1 VYRAARRRFV
11 ARRSSFVIRFSEA
24 AVTGFLLGALTL
36 VAPLLLQ
43 AQSSALKRFEPTL
56 VNFLMLSFLLFVVGV
71 AGVLSRRNI
80 IIIFMSI
87 ELILNAVNLNMIA
100 FSRYL
105 AINQKALGDAK
116 IVVEPLTGPV
126 FTIFIIVVAAAE
138 AAVGLG
144 IVIAMFRNRETIA
157 IDEIDLLKW

>member
-1 VYRAARRRFV
+1 
-11 ARRSSFVIRFSEA
+11 VISL
-24 AVTGFLLGALTL
+24 VLGALAFL
-36 VAPLLLQ
+36 APLLLQ
-43 AQSSALKRFEPTL
+43 AQQPFFKRFEPTL
-56 VNFLMLSFLLFVVGV
+56 INFLMLSFLLFVVGV

-87 ELILNAVNLNMIA
+87 ELILNAVNLNLIA

-105 AINQKALGDAK
+105 QINEKVLADLKPVGL
-116 IVVEPLTGPV
+116 IVDPLAGPV

-144 IVIAMFRNRETIA
+144 IVIAMFRNSETVA